1 LRTQA
6 YCKKLNDLGLLES
19 MRADFELADGR
30 KISLGGFMVVNRER
44 LKALPAETLAELLKT
59 DELELTFIHLSSM
72 DNFAGVVE
80 RTVRRRSEESAPKAA
95 PGKSKEKGEKLASK

>member
-1 LRTQA
+1 
-6 YCKKLNDLGLLES
+6 
-19 MRADFELADGR
+19 
-30 KISLGGFMVVNRER
+30 
-44 LKALPAETLAELLKT
+44 
-59 DELELTFIHLSSM
+59 M